1 MSVKSK
7 CNHEG
12 SFCPLMS
19 LICAKWTECIEDECE
34 WWCEE
39 KNDSY
44 SGCVLPKL
52 YQTEKAIYFDI
63 RGGYQD

>member
-34 WWCEE
+34 WWCEGKE
-39 KNDSY
+39 
-44 SGCVLPKL
+44 
-52 YQTEKAIYFDI
+52 
-63 RGGYQD
+63 